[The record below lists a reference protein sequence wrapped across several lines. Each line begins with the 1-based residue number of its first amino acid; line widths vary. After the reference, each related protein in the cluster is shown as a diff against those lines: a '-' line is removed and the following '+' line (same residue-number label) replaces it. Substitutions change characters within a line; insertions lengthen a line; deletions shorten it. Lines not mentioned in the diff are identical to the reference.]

1 MKTNPLN
8 LRLKLAHEKKVK
20 RIKRNQLNRRAR
32 SYNPKRS
39 GYPLPLV
46 VIKANLNR

>member
-20 RIKRNQLNRRAR
+20 RIKRNQSKKKSKKL
-32 SYNPKRS
+32 
-39 GYPLPLV
+39 
-46 VIKANLNR
+46 